1 MESIGEY
8 LKRERE
14 FRKISLEE
22 ISRTTKIR
30 EDMLRDIEE
39 NRLDSLPSPVF
50 VKGFLR
56 AYARCVGLDPDD
68 VVLRYETPHVEEE
81 DLPVER
87 AAPDTPKQW
96 RLKYI
101 VLPVSLLLLLGVL
114 LFLALH
120 RPTLTEKEAQQMV
133 EPVTKSLSQGESDQP
148 GVREDADSAIL
159 PDSDRKEL
167 PVSSPPMHP
176 SRPVTSSLSEPPS
189 GIELQLAALEDAWIQ
204 IQVDHGPAEE
214 ILLRPGEIISRRGER
229 NIEMKIGN
237 AGGLEILHNGRNL
250 GKLGESGKVVYLSIT
265 PEEAKVRRSPSPLAP
280 IP

>member
-30 EDMLRDIEE
+30 EDILRALEE
-39 NRLDSLPSPVF
+39 DRLDSLPSPVF

-56 AYARCVGLDPDD
+56 AYAKCVGLDPDD
-68 VVLRYETPHVEEE
+68 VVLRYEAPHVEEK

-87 AAPDTPKQW
+87 AAPDTPNQW

-114 LFLALH
+114 LFLTLH
-120 RPTLTEKEAQQMV
+120 RPTLTEKVPQQRV
-133 EPVTKSLSQGESDQP
+133 EPATKPVSQAESDQP
-148 GVREDADSAIL
+148 GVREDADSGIL
-159 PDSDRKEL
+159 PHSDRKEF

-176 SRPVTSSLSEPPS
+176 ARPVTSPLSEPSP
-189 GIELQLAALEDAWIQ
+189 GIEIQLAALEDAWIQ
-204 IQVDHGPAEE
+204 MQVDHKPAEE
-214 ILLRPGEIISRRGER
+214 ILLRPGETISRRGER

-250 GKLGESGKVVYLSIT
+250 GKLGESGKVLHLSIT
-265 PEEAKVRRSPSPLAP
+265 PEEVKVRRSPSPLAP